1 MKIEK
6 TEKLIANLPDKTE
19 YVIYIKKLSQ
29 ALIHGLVLKK
39 VDRFIKFNQKA
50 YRIIYWFEHWVKKNK
65 NKKWL
70 WRRLFQAG
78 E

>member
-50 YRIIYWFEHWVKKNK
+50 YRIIY
-65 NKKWL
+65 
-70 WRRLFQAG
+70 
-78 E
+78 